1 MNKARF
7 LLGLA
12 LVAAAMGCSG
22 PQRAAH
28 PSIITAETVA
38 LQQGDVSGM
47 QRCDG
52 SGDIDVVLQDEKT
65 RNPTA
70 YDVNAPEWTLWKR
83 QGATDAYFAAF
94 GRTAADC
101 AAVSGA
107 GSGAATGGLV
117 AGLVVKFKDAK
128 IAAASYRGG
137 ATLFGLGPKDILFI
151 QLTGGRVTTGSDTGL
166 GPQSRVGSGT
176 VAGSTYYFAF
186 WQNKDFD
193 ADFMGYNVATTD
205 ADAAVRDINGR
216 IH

>member
-1 MNKARF
+1 MKVPRV

-12 LVAAAMGCSG
+12 LVAAIMSCSG
-22 PQRAAH
+22 PQRAAQ
-28 PSIITAETVA
+28 PLTVTAETVA

-52 SGDIDVVLQDEKT
+52 SGDIDVVLQDERAT
-65 RNPTA
+65 NPTA
-70 YDVNAPEWTLWKR
+70 YDMNAPEWTRWKR
-83 QGATDAYFAAF
+83 QGAIDAYFAVF

-117 AGLVVKFKDAK
+117 AGLVVKFKDAA
-128 IAAASYRGG
+128 IAAESYRGG
-137 ATLFGLGPKDILFI
+137 QTLFGLGPKDILFI
-151 QLTGGRVTTGSDTGL
+151 QLAGGRVTTGSDTGL